1 MDGGELQAISG
12 ASIFRQSGH
21 VHLSDL
27 LCPGPSQLRHHT
39 GQYDKQPNKGSSNP
53 LIIYSLDQL
62 VHLLGKSSS

>member
-21 VHLSDL
+21 VHLSNL
-27 LCPGPSQLRHHT
+27 LCPGPSQLCHHI

-53 LIIYSLDQL
+53 PSFTL
-62 VHLLGKSSS
+62 